1 MNEII
6 KIRRL
11 AREFASVHPTPET
24 EVFKRELLQHTRIAL
39 EYMGEKRPIA
49 AAVVQGAPGT
59 SPSRG
64 RRAGVEMQMERTGQ
78 QEGARRGARTRRP
91 TNRVNQENEPFEI

>member
-1 MNEII
+1 
-6 KIRRL
+6 
-11 AREFASVHPTPET
+11 VHPTPET
-24 EVFKRELLQHTRIAL
+24 EVFKRELFKHTRIAL
-39 EYMGEKRPIA
+39 EYMGERRPIA

-78 QEGARRGARTRRP
+78 QEGVRRGARTRRP
-91 TNRVNQENEPFEI
+91 TNRINQENEPFEI